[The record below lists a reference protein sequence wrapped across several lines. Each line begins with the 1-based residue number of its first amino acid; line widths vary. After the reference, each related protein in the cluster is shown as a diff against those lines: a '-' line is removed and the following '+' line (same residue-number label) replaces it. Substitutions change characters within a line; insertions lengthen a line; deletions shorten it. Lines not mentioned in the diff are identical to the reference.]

1 MPGLKTSHIHRT
13 LNKDGSACAGSSL
26 CTPAQAIAMSHH
38 RRQRRLAPLVAM
50 GLAVLV
56 ALALSACAEA
66 GAAQEPVA
74 SAADVQRAHSAAQ
87 ACPPGHAVVWTSPK
101 SMECLRELP

>member
-1 MPGLKTSHIHRT
+1 MQRVIPSEPFNPDPDARFLRQASRPGPVVEPGPAPPPGGWL
-13 LNKDGSACAGSSL
+13 LL
-26 CTPAQAIAMSHH
+26 C
-38 RRQRRLAPLVAM
+38 LV
-50 GLAVLV
+50 LLV
-56 ALALSACAEA
+56 ALALSACADA

-87 ACPPGHAVVWTSPK
+87 ACPPGHAVVWNGPQ

>member
-1 MPGLKTSHIHRT
+1 MQRVIPSEPFNPDPDAHFLRTASRPGPVVEPGPTPTPGGWL
-13 LNKDGSACAGSSL
+13 LL
-26 CTPAQAIAMSHH
+26 CVV
-38 RRQRRLAPLVAM
+38 L
-50 GLAVLV
+50 LV
-56 ALALSACAEA
+56 ALALSACADA

-87 ACPPGHAVVWTSPK
+87 ACPPGHAVVWIGPQ

>member
-1 MPGLKTSHIHRT
+1 MQRVIPAEPFNPDPDARFLREASRPGPVAEP
-13 LNKDGSACAGSSL
+13 GPAP
-26 CTPAQAIAMSHH
+26 TPGGWLLLLI
-38 RRQRRLAPLVAM
+38 VA
-50 GLAVLV
+50 LLTVLV
-56 ALALSACAEA
+56 LSACADA

-87 ACPPGHAVVWTSPK
+87 ACPPGHAVVWIGPK

>member
-1 MPGLKTSHIHRT
+1 MAEPGPAPTSGGW
-13 LNKDGSACAGSSL
+13 LLLCLVVLSA
-26 CTPAQAIAMSHH
+26 
-38 RRQRRLAPLVAM
+38 LV
-50 GLAVLV
+50 
-56 ALALSACAEA
+56 LSACADA

-87 ACPPGHAVVWTSPK
+87 ACPPSHAVVWNGPK

>member
-1 MPGLKTSHIHRT
+1 MQRVIPTEPYNPDPDARFLRQASRPGPVVERGPAPTPGGWL
-13 LNKDGSACAGSSL
+13 LL
-26 CTPAQAIAMSHH
+26 C
-38 RRQRRLAPLVAM
+38 
-50 GLAVLV
+50 LAVVV
-56 ALALSACAEA
+56 ALALSACADA

-87 ACPPGHAVVWTSPK
+87 ACPPGHAVVWTGPQ

>member
-1 MPGLKTSHIHRT
+1 MQRVIPSEPFNSDPDARFLREASSPGPVSESGPTPTPVSWL
-13 LNKDGSACAGSSL
+13 LL
-26 CTPAQAIAMSHH
+26 C
-38 RRQRRLAPLVAM
+38 LALLAALV
-50 GLAVLV
+50 
-56 ALALSACAEA
+56 LSACADA

-87 ACPPGHAVVWTSPK
+87 ACPPGHAVVWTGPQ

>member
-1 MPGLKTSHIHRT
+1 MQRVIPTESFNPDPDARFLREASRPGPVTEP
-13 LNKDGSACAGSSL
+13 GPAP
-26 CTPAQAIAMSHH
+26 TPGGWLLLLI
-38 RRQRRLAPLVAM
+38 VA
-50 GLAVLV
+50 LLTVLV
-56 ALALSACAEA
+56 LSACADA

-87 ACPPGHAVVWTSPK
+87 ACPPGHAVVWIGPQ

>member
-1 MPGLKTSHIHRT
+1 MQRVIPSEPFNPDPDARFLRQASHPGPVVEPAPAHTPGGWL
-13 LNKDGSACAGSSL
+13 LL
-26 CTPAQAIAMSHH
+26 C
-38 RRQRRLAPLVAM
+38 
-50 GLAVLV
+50 LAVLG
-56 ALALSACAEA
+56 ALVLSACADA

-87 ACPPGHAVVWTSPK
+87 ACPPGHAVVWTGPQ

>member
-1 MPGLKTSHIHRT
+1 MQRVIPTEPFNPDPDARFLRQASRPGPVAEPDPVPTP
-13 LNKDGSACAGSSL
+13 GSWLLL
-26 CTPAQAIAMSHH
+26 C
-38 RRQRRLAPLVAM
+38 LAL
-50 GLAVLV
+50 LV
-56 ALALSACAEA
+56 ALVLSACADA

-87 ACPPGHAVVWTSPK
+87 ACPPGHAVVWIGPQ

>member
-1 MPGLKTSHIHRT
+1 MQRVIPTEPYNPDPDARFLRQASRPGPVVERGPAPTPGGWL
-13 LNKDGSACAGSSL
+13 LL
-26 CTPAQAIAMSHH
+26 C
-38 RRQRRLAPLVAM
+38 
-50 GLAVLV
+50 LV
-56 ALALSACAEA
+56 ALVALVLSACADA

-87 ACPPGHAVVWTSPK
+87 ACPPDHAVVWIGQQ

>member
-1 MPGLKTSHIHRT
+1 MIHAR
-13 LNKDGSACAGSSL
+13 KAQRPAGRRSAARRAL
-26 CTPAQAIAMSHH
+26 TAAVTALAAI
-38 RRQRRLAPLVAM
+38 
-50 GLAVLV
+50 
-56 ALALSACAEA
+56 ALSACTDA

-87 ACPPGHAVVWTSPK
+87 ACPPSHAVVWNGPK